1 MILFLSVQEY
11 LRQSL
16 VFTARSM
23 DNMVVKVLVIF
34 LTLSILSW
42 SGRDA
47 VVHGKLKYRLS
58 LRFCL

>member
-16 VFTARSM
+16 VFTATGM
-23 DNMVVKVLVIF
+23 NNMVVKVLVIF

-42 SGRDA
+42 SCRDA
-47 VVHGKLKYRLS
+47 VVHGKFKRRLS